1 MTGTVIYTIFLAMW
15 GAGGILFLAGMPEEP
30 GNRGTAAGCVRI
42 FLKRA
47 KQSIS
52 RWPAVHEL
60 IEKKR
65 REYTGRRMEPEIYS
79 SSLLL
84 KNLALAEKEK
94 TFSADYLYE
103 KLMENSEKMRPVYAE
118 MLSLYRSGKDRNAF
132 ALITERCPTRAGRNF
147 SIVLEKAGK
156 MRPDELIEQMN
167 VFQELIRQQK
177 ITEDIRRVQ
186 RNSLLSSV
194 MAYTVVFLQIINFA
208 VVLVFMH
215 TMHILEFVF

>member
-1 MTGTVIYTIFLAMW
+1 
-15 GAGGILFLAGMPEEP
+15 
-30 GNRGTAAGCVRI
+30 
-42 FLKRA
+42 
-47 KQSIS
+47 
-52 RWPAVHEL
+52 
-60 IEKKR
+60 
-65 REYTGRRMEPEIYS
+65 
-79 SSLLL
+79 
-84 KNLALAEKEK
+84 
-94 TFSADYLYE
+94 
-103 KLMENSEKMRPVYAE
+103 
-118 MLSLYRSGKDRNAF
+118 
-132 ALITERCPTRAGRNF
+132 
-147 SIVLEKAGK
+147 